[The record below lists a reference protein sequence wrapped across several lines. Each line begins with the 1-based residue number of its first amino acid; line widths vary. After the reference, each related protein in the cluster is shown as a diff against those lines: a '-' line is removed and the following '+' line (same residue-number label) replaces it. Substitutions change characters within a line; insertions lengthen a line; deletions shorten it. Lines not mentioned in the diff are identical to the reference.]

1 VVVHPDLT
9 PEKRASTIA
18 MLEKLFGGMTPP
30 KRAPTG
36 PMATPT
42 SPSAIGSSSP
52 SRRASTPRRAAHDPL
67 SPDISYVTDLL
78 LPIFPLGVV
87 LLPGTLMPLHLF
99 EPRYRQMLADVREGD
114 RRFGIIAAIPGVA
127 ERDLPAGRMGCVAE
141 VTDVEVMPDG
151 RANIIVMGRERFAL
165 DAFVEHDAPYH
176 VATGTFVTDENGD
189 SPVALAVAADE
200 VIANFKRVVQAVRTL
215 NDVTD
220 PLPELPDDAAQVA
233 WSVGA
238 MIDLDLDS
246 RYRLL
251 AERSP
256 AARLTQIDNVLR
268 KAIPD
273 LELQAAIKTK

>member
-1 VVVHPDLT
+1 
-9 PEKRASTIA
+9 
-18 MLEKLFGGMTPP
+18 M
-30 KRAPTG
+30 
-36 PMATPT
+36 
-42 SPSAIGSSSP
+42 
-52 SRRASTPRRAAHDPL
+52 
-67 SPDISYVTDLL
+67 TDLL

-87 LLPGTLMPLHLF
+87 LFPGTLMPLHLF
-99 EPRYRQMLADVREGD
+99 EPRYRQMLTDVREGD
-114 RRFGIIAAIPGVA
+114 RRFGIIPAIPGVA

-141 VTDVEVMPDG
+141 ITDVELMPDG

-176 VATGTFVTDENGD
+176 MATGTIVTDDTGA

-200 VIANFKRVVQAVRTL
+200 VLANFKRVVQAVRTL
-215 NDVTD
+215 NDDTD
-220 PLPELPDDAAQVA
+220 PLPELPDDSAQVA

-256 AARLTQIDNVLR
+256 TARLTQIDNVLR

-273 LELQAAIKTK
+273 LELQAAIKRSKE

>member
-1 VVVHPDLT
+1 
-9 PEKRASTIA
+9 
-18 MLEKLFGGMTPP
+18 M
-30 KRAPTG
+30 
-36 PMATPT
+36 
-42 SPSAIGSSSP
+42 
-52 SRRASTPRRAAHDPL
+52 
-67 SPDISYVTDLL
+67 TDLL

-87 LLPGTLMPLHLF
+87 LFPGTLMPLHLF

-114 RRFGIIAAIPGVA
+114 GRFAIIAAIPGVA

-141 VTDVEVMPDG
+141 VTDVEMMSDG
-151 RANIIVMGRERFAL
+151 RANIIVTGRERFAL

-176 VATGTFVTDENGD
+176 VATGTFVADEAGA

-200 VIANFKRVVQAVRTL
+200 VVANFKRVVAAVRTL
-215 NDVTD
+215 NDDTD
-220 PLPELPDDAAQVA
+220 PLPDLPDDAAQVA

-238 MIDLDLDS
+238 MIDLDLDA

-273 LELQAAIKTK
+273 LELQAALKTK

>member
-1 VVVHPDLT
+1 
-9 PEKRASTIA
+9 
-18 MLEKLFGGMTPP
+18 MLF
-30 KRAPTG
+30 
-36 PMATPT
+36 
-42 SPSAIGSSSP
+42 
-52 SRRASTPRRAAHDPL
+52 
-67 SPDISYVTDLL
+67 
-78 LPIFPLGVV
+78 
-87 LLPGTLMPLHLF
+87 PGTLMPLHLF

-114 RRFGIIAAIPGVA
+114 RRFGIIAAMPGVA

-141 VTDVEVMPDG
+141 VTEVEVMPDG
-151 RANIIVMGRERFAL
+151 RANIIVIGRERFAL
-165 DAFVEHDAPYH
+165 NAFVEHDALYH
-176 VATGTFVTDENGD
+176 VATGTIVADEGGA

-200 VIANFKRVVQAVRTL
+200 VISNFKRVVKAVRTL
-215 NDVTD
+215 NDDTD
-220 PLPELPDDAAQVA
+220 PPPDLPDDAAQVA

-273 LELQAAIKTK
+273 LELQAAIKQSKK

>member
-1 VVVHPDLT
+1 
-9 PEKRASTIA
+9 
-18 MLEKLFGGMTPP
+18 M
-30 KRAPTG
+30 
-36 PMATPT
+36 
-42 SPSAIGSSSP
+42 
-52 SRRASTPRRAAHDPL
+52 
-67 SPDISYVTDLL
+67 TDLL